1 MSNEPPELKPHG
13 DPLRPHAV
21 PDLDTP
27 DAGAETKPSD
37 LPAPEPKE
45 NLDPSGD
52 DDPGAGAD

>member
-21 PDLDTP
+21 PDLDE
-27 DAGAETKPSD
+27 AETKPSD
-37 LPAPEPKE
+37 LPAPEPKDD
-45 NLDPSGD
+45 LDPSGD